1 MGISVKTIKDVK
13 VLGFEGS
20 LDTQTSPTA
29 EMQLTQM
36 IEQGETKIVVN
47 LEKLNYISSAGL
59 RVLLA
64 AAKKLRTTGGE
75 LRICSLSELVAEV
88 LDISGFDMILPISAT
103 ETDALEG
110 F

>member
-36 IEQGETKIVVN
+36 IEQG
-47 LEKLNYISSAGL
+47 
-59 RVLLA
+59 
-64 AAKKLRTTGGE
+64 
-75 LRICSLSELVAEV
+75 
-88 LDISGFDMILPISAT
+88 
-103 ETDALEG
+103 
-110 F
+110 

>member
-1 MGISVKTIKDVK
+1 M
-13 VLGFEGS
+13 
-20 LDTQTSPTA
+20 
-29 EMQLTQM
+29 
-36 IEQGETKIVVN
+36 N

-88 LDISGFDMILPISAT
+88 FDISGFDMILPISAT